1 MDGVDDVVG
10 GAGASLFDSTC
21 GASGPVCVV
30 DSGVGEDISVGF
42 DHAVLAVVVS
52 GVVGFEFGEDL

>member
-1 MDGVDDVVG
+1 
-10 GAGASLFDSTC
+10 LFDSTC